1 MSFQGKLCQL
11 ARLANTTRGGDAMRQ
26 MNSRVSLDKRQG
38 FTLIELLVV
47 IAIIAVLMSL
57 MVGAVQKVRE
67 AANNLQSSNNLRNI
81 GLAVTNC
88 ATQNKGKLPPGFGS
102 FRQSLAGSGF
112 IHLLPFLDQD
122 TIYKDYMTYASSPG
136 GVVLAIN
143 KTPFVKVFQANN
155 DVSNTGSS
163 ASSSYALNSVI
174 FGGASI
180 QGGTIFNPSVEP
192 FRLDK
197 DLVNGASNSLVGIER
212 SANCALPSP
221 IYHRYAGNTNSPD
234 GASGTTFLGAFIT
247 VGPVSPGGTAIPQ
260 NQIRPN
266 SVSSDDRYLQTFSN
280 SGFYAVMADARVINV
295 SSNVQAIVYNAV
307 CNVKTA
313 PITPPGAAI
322 FNEWDD

>member
-1 MSFQGKLCQL
+1 
-11 ARLANTTRGGDAMRQ
+11 MRQ
-26 MNSRVSLDKRQG
+26 LSSKVSPNQRAG

-102 FRQSLAGSGF
+102 FRQSLAGSAF
-112 IHLLPFLDQD
+112 IHLLPFLDQE
-122 TIYKDYMTYASSPG
+122 TIYKEYMINANVPG
-136 GVVLAIN
+136 SIVLAIN
-143 KTPFVKVFQANN
+143 RTPFVKVFQANN
-155 DVSNTGSS
+155 DVSNTGSF
-163 ASSSYALNSVI
+163 ASTSYALNSVI
-174 FGGASI
+174 FGGANI
-180 QGGTIFNPSVEP
+180 QGGTIFNTVTDS

-197 DLVNGASNSLVGIER
+197 DLVNGASNSLVGMER

-221 IYHRYAGNTNSPD
+221 IYHRYAGNTNSAD
-234 GASGTTFLGAFIT
+234 GASGTAVQGAYIT
-247 VGPVSPGGTAIPQ
+247 IGPVSPSGTAIPQ

-295 SSNVQAIVYNAV
+295 SSNVQAVVYNAV
-307 CNVKTA
+307 CSVRTNPST
-313 PITPPGAAI
+313 AAI